1 MNYYC
6 RYYGF
11 DHLII
16 SKLFLLDLFCLGI
29 ASVNASAP
37 AIESTTDIAYEI
49 SSQIPSTSNNNLRD
63 SSSASQATQNEIRL
77 RPEELEVRDSDLC
90 SICMSNPIHCLI
102 LECGHMTTCLTCA
115 KLLSK
120 CPICREQIT
129 RLVKAFSS

>member
-1 MNYYC
+1 ME
-6 RYYGF
+6 
-11 DHLII
+11 
-16 SKLFLLDLFCLGI
+16 KFCLDI

-37 AIESTTDIAYEI
+37 AIESNNDITHGM
-49 SSQIPSTSNNNLRD
+49 SSQIPFAPNSNLRE

-90 SICMSNPIHCLI
+90 NICMSNPIDCLI
-102 LECGHMTTCLTCA
+102 LECEHMSTCLTCA

-129 RLVKAFSS
+129 RLVKAFRS